1 MIKLTSLQ
9 WWIETFVQVSIT
21 MIFMYFIK
29 YAANRFN
36 VPVIKDIAN
45 EV

>member
-1 MIKLTSLQ
+1 MIKLTSLG
-9 WWIETFVQVSIT
+9 WWIETFVQVTIT
-21 MIFMYFIK
+21 MCFMYFIK